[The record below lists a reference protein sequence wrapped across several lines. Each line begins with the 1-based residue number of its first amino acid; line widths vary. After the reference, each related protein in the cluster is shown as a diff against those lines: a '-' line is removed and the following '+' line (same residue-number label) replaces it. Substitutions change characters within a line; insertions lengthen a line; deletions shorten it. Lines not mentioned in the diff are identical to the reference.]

1 MKKEAGLWNKD
12 ETVSTAIKTLQT
24 VISTDFKS
32 NEIEVAYS
40 SVMNPRFVKLSE
52 QEIDAILT
60 KMHDTV

>member
-1 MKKEAGLWNKD
+1 MKKEVGLWNKD